1 MVLVIPRMA
10 SKGYNPKKNNDNV
23 PVALSLTLNMYK
35 KLYFDSIH
43 LVTKVPGSGHLL
55 VSKNMYTH
63 VHVEMRNIPKN
74 LFTGYL

>member
-1 MVLVIPRMA
+1 MTCTCSTFFDFEHVQKIVL
-10 SKGYNPKKNNDNV
+10 
-23 PVALSLTLNMYK
+23 
-35 KLYFDSIH
+35 FDSIH

-74 LFTGYL
+74 LFTTGYL

>member
-1 MVLVIPRMA
+1 MTCTTVAL
-10 SKGYNPKKNNDNV
+10 
-23 PVALSLTLNMYK
+23 ALSLTLNMYK